1 LKTSC
6 LRALLLAGAFLALAP
21 PAAAAPP
28 RVLAIHFDKGMEINP
43 VTQGYLC
50 HQLSEAAKHHYD
62 AAVIVLDTPGGLL
75 ASKDKI
81 VLCEVNAKL
90 PVLVWVGPNGASAA
104 SAGVW
109 MAEAADYLGMAP
121 ETNIGS
127 STPIDSSGGNIGSDL
142 RRKLINHEAAS
153 LRALAQ
159 SHGRNAKW
167 ADLAVRKAEN
177 VTAQEAKK
185 LNVIDTVAPT
195 LPALLKESDGV
206 KTKPRGY
213 ELHLAGAQVD
223 EVRPGFFT
231 RLLNTLIDPN
241 LISLLFLAGL
251 AGIGYEIFHPG
262 VVLPGALGAVAL
274 ITALFGFSVL
284 PVSWAGLFLLLL
296 GVALLV
302 VDLHVTSHGALTI
315 AGLICLAVGSIM
327 LFQNAPAPY
336 HTSKPLVIA
345 VAVTLGAAWA
355 FAIGKAWQVRH
366 RPVSVG
372 PQLIAGA
379 VGEVRRDGLV
389 FVNGELWQAKAN
401 DGSELRAGERVRVES
416 LDGLVLT
423 VAPDPR
429 IPA

>member
-1 LKTSC
+1 
-6 LRALLLAGAFLALAP
+6 LLAGAFLALAS

-28 RVLAIHFDKGMEINP
+28 RVLAIHFDKGIDINP

-50 HQLSEAAKHHYD
+50 HQLSQAAKDGYD
-62 AAVIVLDTPGGLL
+62 AAVILLDTPGGLL
-75 ASKDKI
+75 QSKDKI

-90 PVLVWVGPNGASAA
+90 PVLAWVGPNGASAA

-159 SHGRNAKW
+159 SHGRNAQW
-167 ADLAVRKAEN
+167 ADEAVRKATN
-177 VTAQEAKK
+177 ATAQEALK

-195 LPALLKESDGV
+195 LRDLLKQADGV

-213 ELHLAGAQVD
+213 TLHLADASVK
-223 EVRPGFFT
+223 EVEPGFFT
-231 RLLNTLIDPN
+231 RLLNTLINPN

-274 ITALFGFSVL
+274 VTALFGFSVL
-284 PVSWAGLFLLLL
+284 PVSWAGLLLLLL

-345 VAVTLGAAWA
+345 VAVTLGAGWA
-355 FAIGKAWQVRH
+355 FAIGKAWQIRGK
-366 RPVSVG
+366 PVSVG
-372 PQLIAGA
+372 PQLIAGS

-389 FVNGELWQAKAN
+389 FVNGELWQAKTS
-401 DGSELRAGERVRVES
+401 DGSELRPGERVRVES

-423 VAPDPR
+423 VAPDGP
-429 IPA
+429 